1 MNVAY
6 SFHSIGWGFSFS
18 FENKGIKAVS
28 KLCFSFD
35 YQGVFSTF
43 GNIENIN
50 PFQQRFD
57 APKIFSVKLWILIQW
72 VDKLTY
78 ANQHCKYTFQSLKYC
93 RKTISW
99 KIWSHFSIQLFDWKY
114 KQSRR
119 LDGFKVSF
127 HNDSKQIVFSNPYYC
142 WAYMLQLV
150 YSISKNVVVLSLI
163 IRILESDSE
172 SKQSIA
178 SLALKIIVAERV
190 EILRGQLFEREI
202 LQIKNVQK
210 TTE

>member
-1 MNVAY
+1 
-6 SFHSIGWGFSFS
+6 
-18 FENKGIKAVS
+18 
-28 KLCFSFD
+28 
-35 YQGVFSTF
+35 
-43 GNIENIN
+43 
-50 PFQQRFD
+50 
-57 APKIFSVKLWILIQW
+57 
-72 VDKLTY
+72 
-78 ANQHCKYTFQSLKYC
+78 
-93 RKTISW
+93 
-99 KIWSHFSIQLFDWKY
+99 
-114 KQSRR
+114 
-119 LDGFKVSF
+119 
-127 HNDSKQIVFSNPYYC
+127 
-142 WAYMLQLV
+142 MLQLV